1 MNNEKTMKKM
11 KEEKNGKNGKN
22 EWLPA
27 CLMEMNQISSD
38 K

>member
-11 KEEKNGKNGKN
+11 KNGKN